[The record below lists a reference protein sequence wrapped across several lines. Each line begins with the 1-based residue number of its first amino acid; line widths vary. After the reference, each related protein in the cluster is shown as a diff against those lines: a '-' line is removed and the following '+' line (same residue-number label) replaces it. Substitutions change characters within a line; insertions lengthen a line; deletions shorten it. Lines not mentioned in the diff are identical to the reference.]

1 MQGPAAQTRD
11 LLIFSGSG
19 NAQPQ
24 AWVLTSDALHSAQ
37 PQSCSPHAMLLS
49 DELSGLD
56 TTGGQPK
63 MQASCC
69 SCMHVISASL

>member
-1 MQGPAAQTRD
+1 MQGPAAQTKD
-11 LLIFSGSG
+11 LLIVPSSG
-19 NAQPQ
+19 NSQPQ
-24 AWVLTSDALHSAQ
+24 AWVLTPDALHSAQ

-49 DELSGLD
+49 DELSGLG
-56 TTGGQPK
+56 TTGGKTK